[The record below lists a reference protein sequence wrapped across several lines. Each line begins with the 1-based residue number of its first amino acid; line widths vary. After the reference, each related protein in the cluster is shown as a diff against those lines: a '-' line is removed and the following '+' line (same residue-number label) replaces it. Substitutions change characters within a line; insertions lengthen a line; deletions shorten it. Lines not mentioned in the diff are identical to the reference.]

1 MNHQLSLSIIL
12 SSFLAACGGGG
23 SDTPPATPIV
33 VSPTPTAP
41 VITTYT
47 GKFVDA
53 AVIGI
58 NYKTAEEAGITNA
71 DGEFIYRLD
80 EKVTFSIGDIVFPEV
95 LADAIITPLNIF
107 NTTDVNNLAVVNA
120 LRLLQTLDEDGDP
133 ENGITILSEA
143 HQLASGVTVDFTS
156 SEFESQVTNFIAGGN
171 QLNKQLI
178 TADDAIYH
186 FQLTLNEMNG
196 EPMNDCDSTHE
207 KVGQTGFFN
216 TYFHNVAGKAEI
228 INNCTI
234 EITQFSYDGGGPDV
248 YFYAAN
254 DGAYG
259 SEDAF
264 SMGRR
269 LNGTIHEDGVFT
281 LKLPNNKTLDDL
293 NGISVWC
300 VDFAANFGDVTFSP

>member
-1 MNHQLSLSIIL
+1 MNYKVPLSIIL
-12 SSFLAACGGGG
+12 SSLLTACGGGS
-23 SDTPPATPIV
+23 SDTTP
-33 VSPTPTAP
+33 P

-58 NYKTAEEAGITNA
+58 NYRTAEEAGTTNA

-80 EKVTFSIGDIVFPEV
+80 EKVTFYIGDIVFPEV
-95 LADAIITPLNIF
+95 PADVIITPLNIF
-107 NTTDVNNLAVVNA
+107 NTTDVHNLAVVNA

-133 ENGITILSEA
+133 DNGINILSEA
-143 HQLASGVTVDFTS
+143 HQLALGVTVDFTS
-156 SEFESQVTNFIAGGN
+156 NEFESQVASFIAGGN

-196 EPMNDCDSTHE
+196 ESMNDCASTHV
-207 KVGQTGFFN
+207 KVGQTGFFS
-216 TYFHNVAGKAEI
+216 TFAHNVAGKAEI
-228 INNCTI
+228 IDNCTI
-234 EITQFSYDGGGPDV
+234 EITEFSYDGGGPDV

-254 DGAYG
+254 EGAYD
-259 SEDAF
+259 SEGAF

-300 VDFAANFGDVTFSP
+300 VDFSANFGDLTFTP